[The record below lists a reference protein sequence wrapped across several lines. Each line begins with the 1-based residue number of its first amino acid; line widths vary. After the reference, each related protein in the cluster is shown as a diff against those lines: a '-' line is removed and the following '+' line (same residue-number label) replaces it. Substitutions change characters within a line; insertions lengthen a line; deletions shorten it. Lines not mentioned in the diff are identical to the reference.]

1 MGVEDRFQVTLVES
15 QVQNDFI
22 FSSAMI
28 MRNSV
33 CLCFPCPDSCLPL
46 PDQHLAV
53 DGTRQRSN
61 KSLSSFCIWL

>member
-33 CLCFPCPDSCLPL
+33 CLCFPCPTPACHSL
-46 PDQHLAV
+46 
-53 DGTRQRSN
+53 TT
-61 KSLSSFCIWL
+61 LSSGCEQTKKQQVSE